1 MAGDVGVG
9 RTQWGFIVCRLSA
22 VRSCSQHGINNRAAQ
37 WALLKCSHYK
47 QSTNNRPAAT
57 FSPNYISGPGGRG
70 DSPIFSPCVIL
81 WHYICVTIERD
92 FGCSMS
98 IIAFFCRMGF
108 HLFDIV
114 QALKGLGLPDWRASD
129 FWDSGFSD
137 PVGCKHSHRL
147 PSATTKGEDWA
158 LLSTWNLPHWQQS
171 GFLKRIYW
179 PQPMT
184 SKAIFL
190 T

>member
-1 MAGDVGVG
+1 MAGDGEVG

-22 VRSCSQHGINNRAAQ
+22 VHSCSEHGINNRAAQ

-92 FGCSMS
+92 FGCSLS
-98 IIAFFCRMGF
+98 IIAFAELDFICLTLCR
-108 HLFDIV
+108 HS
-114 QALKGLGLPDWRASD
+114 KDWVCRIDVRRTFGTRASQIQSAVNIATD
-129 FWDSGFSD
+129 FLAQQPKEKIELFFRRGTYLIDSKVGF
-137 PVGCKHSHRL
+137 
-147 PSATTKGEDWA
+147 
-158 LLSTWNLPHWQQS
+158 
-171 GFLKRIYW
+171 
-179 PQPMT
+179 
-184 SKAIFL
+184 
-190 T
+190 